1 MKPIYYG
8 GQEITDIFMDGNRI
22 KKIWRGNALVY
33 IWTEPFDFPPPIMNS
48 NNQDGIEIISNMGNA
63 YILFRNE
70 SRSYGLRAGQ
80 YVTVHFPE
88 PRQITSLE
96 MLSLN
101 FETDS
106 DNVGRFSFQ
115 ASNDNSSWVTLIET
129 TNGYQNTNS
138 WRTYSFENPNYY
150 TYYRYN
156 FLAGQGGSATGLPSL
171 KYHGNKE

>member
-1 MKPIYYG
+1 MKPIFTG
-8 GQEITDIFMDGNRI
+8 GWEITDIFVGGNRI
-22 KKIWRGNALVY
+22 KKIWRGNTLVY

-70 SRSYGLRAGQ
+70 SRDYGLRAGQ

-115 ASNDNSSWVTLIET
+115 ASNDNSSWVTLIESN
-129 TNGYQNTNS
+129 NGYQNTNS

-171 KYHGNKE
+171 RYHGNKE

>member
-8 GQEITDIFMDGNRI
+8 GREITDIFVGGNRI
-22 KKIWRGNALVY
+22 KKIWRGNTLVY

-70 SRSYGLRAGQ
+70 SRNYGLRAGQ

-115 ASNDNSSWVTLIET
+115 ASNDNSSWVTLIESN
-129 TNGYQNTNS
+129 NGYQNTNS

-171 KYHGNKE
+171 RYHGNKE